1 MPLKVAP
8 KKQATE
14 DPRHIQAVQN
24 YETGLRALQEHKF
37 EKAKGHL
44 QKVLSGPN
52 KALVD
57 RAQVHILACDKHLE
71 TFALQFKTTEEH
83 YDYAVS
89 LINVGDYVT
98 AREHLDKLSEAESE
112 GGVCS
117 LRSGRAA
124 LPRPVTLKNRSRRSM
139 RRFSIKPALRFQ
151 ARNDTDFQNLAEDP
165 RFTELLYPDP
175 GGRIGTAGRRS
186 ERLLALAAIR
196 RYASPVAHQLIPYRQ
211 GWPRTARGRNRR
223 RHWSLHAAEGAEAL
237 RHVARR
243 WPLPVSPP
251 FANCAA
257 WSR

>member
-14 DPRHIQAVQN
+14 DPRHTQAVQN

-57 RAQVHILACDKHLE
+57 RAQVHMLACDKHLE
-71 TFALQFKTTEEH
+71 TLALQFKTTEEH

-98 AREHLDKLSEAESE
+98 AREHLDKLLKQNPKAEFILY
-112 GGVCS
+112 G
-117 LRSGRAA
+117 LAA
-124 LPRPVTLKNRSRRSM
+124 LHCLTGHVEESLATLNEAIK
-139 RRFSIKPALRFQ
+139 IKPALRFQ

-165 RFTELLYPDP
+165 RFNELLYPDP
-175 GGRIGTAGRRS
+175 G
-186 ERLLALAAIR
+186 
-196 RYASPVAHQLIPYRQ
+196 
-211 GWPRTARGRNRR
+211 
-223 RHWSLHAAEGAEAL
+223 AEAEPQEEE
-237 RHVARR
+237 A
-243 WPLPVSPP
+243 S
-251 FANCAA
+251 AY
-257 WSR
+257 